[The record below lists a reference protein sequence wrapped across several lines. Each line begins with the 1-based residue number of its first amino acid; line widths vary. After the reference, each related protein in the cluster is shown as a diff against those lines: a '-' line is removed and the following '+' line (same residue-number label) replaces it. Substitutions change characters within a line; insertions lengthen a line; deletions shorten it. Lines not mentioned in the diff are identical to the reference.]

1 MDRILFIT
9 PIKHLPV
16 FYNYVYKNY
25 EFVEL
30 TNSTYN
36 DVKDIIK
43 QYDILFCAPNHQ
55 TFIIDEDLVKDTNIK
70 CICSPSTGLNHINV
84 DSVPIISIKN
94 DKVIESIWSTAEHT
108 LYLILSIVR
117 HIKPVRELHD
127 KTLGIIGYGRLG
139 QMLEEM
145 CKNIFK
151 EIIVVDKSKE
161 YYDELFEKCD
171 VLSLNV
177 DLNSTSYQMINE
189 KFLNNFKKNI
199 YIVNTSRGEIVN
211 EEDINFS
218 LLSGRLLG
226 YATDVL
232 QTEYNSK
239 ESIFKNNDKVIVTP
253 HIAGVTIDAQERAY
267 KRTLKKYE
275 NNS

>member
-25 EFVEL
+25 ESVEL

-36 DVKDIIK
+36 EVKDIIN

-55 TFIIDEDLVKDTNIK
+55 TFVIDDELIKDTNIK

-145 CKNIFK
+145 CKNVFK

-171 VLSLNV
+171 VLSLHV
-177 DLNSTSYQMINE
+177 DLNLTSYQMINE

-211 EEDINFS
+211 EEDINSS

-253 HIAGVTIDAQERAY
+253 HIAGVTLEAQERTY
-267 KRTLKKYE
+267 IRTLKKYE

>member
-145 CKNIFK
+145 CKNVFK

-171 VLSLNV
+171 VLSLHV

-211 EEDINFS
+211 EEDINSS

-232 QTEYNSK
+232 QTEYVEEQSIL
-239 ESIFKNNDKVIVTP
+239 ESNHKVLITP
-253 HIAGVTIDAQERAY
+253 HIAGTTIDAQEKAY
-267 KRTLKKYE
+267 NRVLEKI
-275 NNS
+275 